1 MYYKMS
7 YDMESVDKLLKEGIS
22 YIYAEK
28 GNLDEIEY
36 PGIKKGFFNTI
47 ILKKLDEIEW
57 PDVKFY
63 YSSKASDRESDY
75 LLNANRWPIVH
86 ERVKKAL
93 EKGNISGIRFYSIKL
108 IDVITEKINSN
119 YYVMYIENFIDA
131 FDMEKSKY
139 KYNEK
144 YDMYTFI
151 PKNIILNREN
161 CEGYDIFRCNKST
174 AAIYVSEKL
183 YDIVQCNKFTC
194 FYFEEQQ

>member
-1 MYYKMS
+1 
-7 YDMESVDKLLKEGIS
+7 
-22 YIYAEK
+22 
-28 GNLDEIEY
+28 
-36 PGIKKGFFNTI
+36 
-47 ILKKLDEIEW
+47 
-57 PDVKFY
+57 
-63 YSSKASDRESDY
+63 
-75 LLNANRWPIVH
+75 
-86 ERVKKAL
+86 
-93 EKGNISGIRFYSIKL
+93 
-108 IDVITEKINSN
+108 
-119 YYVMYIENFIDA
+119 
-131 FDMEKSKY
+131 MEKSKY